1 MNTLP
6 RLEGEEVPPSR
17 WEQFGE
23 LKNPLIF
30 CCKFVQNQYNKCVKF
45 EWDVAKSAANR
56 AKHGIDFDSA
66 KNIWLDENRVE
77 IRAAYPVEDRTILV
91 GQYQDKLWTAIYTMR
106 GDTIRI
112 ISVRRA
118 REKEARLYEEETG
131 QE

>member
-1 MNTLP
+1 M
-6 RLEGEEVPPSR
+6 
-17 WEQFGE
+17 
-23 LKNPLIF
+23 
-30 CCKFVQNQYNKCVKF
+30 KF